1 MKAQM
6 PALPVETGSDAPVR
20 YWYAAVL
27 VAAAASW
34 VAMLGAVRLIAAFIC
49 APAASS
55 GFLSINTVIARAI
68 IPYLTIRHCD
78 STPMAS

>member
-34 VAMLGAVRLIAAFIC
+34 VAMLGAVRLIAAFI
-49 APAASS
+49 
-55 GFLSINTVIARAI
+55 
-68 IPYLTIRHCD
+68 
-78 STPMAS
+78 